1 MPRSTTSNDGR
12 SVGDAVMPDPTEAF
26 EAERSTIRRV
36 AYRMLGTPDDAD
48 DVVQEVWLRWKD
60 ADHDAIDNAAAWL
73 TTVATRISID
83 RSTTARA
90 RREVY
95 VGPWIPEPITITDV
109 RVDDPDND
117 PATSVVGNESLELGL
132 LRVLETLQP
141 VERAVFLLHDVFG
154 YPFAEVAATVD
165 RSQPAT
171 RQIAKR
177 ARERVRA
184 GRPRVDTEPADVES
198 LSAAF
203 FLAVIEGDIDALM
216 SLLTEDVVHISDGGV
231 ERHAARRPVLGPAKV
246 ARLLVNLTRRDLRP
260 DDETHWVRVN
270 GQLGLYVVRRD
281 EPFLLTVIGWRD
293 TSAAEILA
301 IANPAKLAHLH
312 ARWLAARAAT

>member
-1 MPRSTTSNDGR
+1 MQ
-12 SVGDAVMPDPTEAF
+12 DPTDVF
-26 EAERSTIRRV
+26 EAERSSIRRV

-60 ADHDAIDNAAAWL
+60 LDHGAIDNAAAWL

-83 RSTTARA
+83 RATSARA

-109 RVDDPDND
+109 RVDEANND
-117 PATSVVGNESLELGL
+117 PAASVVGAESLELGL
-132 LRVLETLQP
+132 LRILETLQP

-154 YPFAEVAATVD
+154 YPFAQIASTVD

-184 GRPRVDTEPADVES
+184 GRPRVDTEPSDVES
-198 LSAAF
+198 LAEAF
-203 FLAVIEGDIDALM
+203 FLAVVDGDIDALM
-216 SLLTEDVVHISDGGV
+216 SLLTEDVVHISDGGA

-246 ARLLVNLTRRDLRP
+246 ARLLVNLTRRDLQP
-260 DDETHWVRVN
+260 DDEMHWVRVN
-270 GQLGLYVVRRD
+270 GQVGLYIVRRG
-281 EPFLLTVIGWRD
+281 EPFLLTLIGWRD
-293 TSAAEILA
+293 TAAAEILA
-301 IANPAKLAHLH
+301 ILNPRKLAHLH
-312 ARWLAARAAT
+312 ARWLEARAAP

>member
-1 MPRSTTSNDGR
+1 MSTE
-12 SVGDAVMPDPTEAF
+12 PTETF
-26 EAERSTIRRV
+26 EAERVRIRRI

-48 DVVQEVWLRWKD
+48 DVVQETWLRWKD
-60 ADHDAIDNAAAWL
+60 ADHDTIDNAAAWL
-73 TTVATRISID
+73 TTVATRLAMD
-83 RSTTARA
+83 RLKSARA

-95 VGPWIPEPITITDV
+95 VGPWLPEPMSITDLTS
-109 RVDDPDND
+109 VDSLAD
-117 PATSVVGNESLELGL
+117 PATAVVDGESLELGL

-154 YPFAEVAATVD
+154 YPFAQVAATVD
-165 RSQPAT
+165 RSEPAT

-184 GRPRVDTEPADVES
+184 GRPRVDTEPADVET
-198 LSAAF
+198 LSNAF
-203 FLAVIEGDIDALM
+203 LLAVIEGDLDTLT
-216 SLLTEDVVHISDGGV
+216 SLLTDDVVHISDGGA

-270 GQLGLYVVRRD
+270 GQLGLYVVRD
-281 EPFLLTVIGWRD
+281 GAPFLLTVIGWRGD
-293 TSAAEILA
+293 AVAEILA
-301 IANPAKLAHLH
+301 IANPTKLDHLH
-312 ARWLAARAAT
+312 ARWLAAHEQR